1 MKTRKQT
8 TSAQRKRKIVI
19 IDDHP
24 LLRTGLAQVIDQ
36 QEDLVVCG
44 EAEDAPQGMSVV
56 RKTRPDAVIVDISLG
71 AGSGLELIK
80 NLYGQDPDLP
90 LLALSVHHENLYAE
104 RALDAGAMGYVMK
117 REPVERALA
126 ALRKVLDGKT
136 AVSEEIV
143 CRMLGKRKAKGRR
156 PTGHSPADLLSD
168 RELEVFRL
176 LGEGR
181 GTRDI
186 GSSLGISPS
195 TIETYR
201 SSIKHKLSLTNG
213 TALVARA
220 AAFITE
226 EQNERALER

>member
-1 MKTRKQT
+1 MKSRRQT
-8 TSAQRKRKIVI
+8 TPSPAKRKIVI
-19 IDDHP
+19 VDDHP
-24 LLRTGLAQVIDQ
+24 LLRAGLSQVIEQ
-36 QEDLVVCG
+36 QEDLTVCG

-80 NLYGQDPDLP
+80 DLHAQYPDLP

-117 REPVERALA
+117 REPVKRTLA

-143 CRMLGKRKAKGRR
+143 CRMLGKRKAKKK
-156 PTGHSPADLLSD
+156 PEAHSLADLLSD

-176 LGEGR
+176 LGEGQ

-186 GSSLGISPS
+186 ASRLGISPS
-195 TIETYR
+195 TVETYR
-201 SSIKHKLSLTNG
+201 SSIKHKLGLTNG

-226 EQNERALER
+226 EESE